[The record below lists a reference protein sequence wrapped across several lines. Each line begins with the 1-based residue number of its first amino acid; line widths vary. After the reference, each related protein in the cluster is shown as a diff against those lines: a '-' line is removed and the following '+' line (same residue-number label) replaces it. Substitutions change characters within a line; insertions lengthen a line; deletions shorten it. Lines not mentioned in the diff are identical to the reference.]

1 VDEVWDALGVLG
13 EAFIGAGVEGSG
25 RGRRSA
31 ERKPAVVRY
40 QEDAGYGRGGDGT
53 GCCYGRRRG

>member
-1 VDEVWDALGVLG
+1 VQDTSGVLR
-13 EAFIGAGVEGSG
+13 EAFIGVGVEGSG

-40 QEDAGYGRGGDGT
+40 QEEAGYGRGGDGM
-53 GCCYGRRRG
+53 GRRYGKRRG